1 MASIQTERED
11 KFDADADFVF
21 PSLTDLAPKGGSID
35 VSEVQLVSSYYDT
48 ADLDLL
54 RRGITLRRRRGDADT
69 GWHAKVPADKARTE
83 IRLPLGSGED
93 AVVPDELADLL
104 VGAALGKPLVPVA
117 TLTSLRRVHV
127 VTGAGGAVLAEVA
140 DDSVSADVPGAPG
153 SVWRELEVELGPA
166 GSEKTLDKAAKVL
179 KSAGATRSA
188 SSSKLHRALTTRP
201 ARPSSTPIGV
211 VAAYLDEQA
220 QAIFAGDVYLRRG
233 LDPIHSTR
241 VAIRRYRSTLRVFAD
256 LFDDEQAERFDEEL
270 SWYAG
275 LLGEVRDRQVQRA
288 RFSAAVHALPE
299 ELVLGP
305 VASRIEN
312 DLLAEQIRSRA
323 VVTTELDGD
332 RYRDLLTTLTTWSQK
347 LPLVD
352 GAEDVGEKSL
362 TKFARK
368 ASKKVARRID
378 QAIELGDDEALHKAR
393 KAAKRARYA
402 AELMQ
407 PILGKKEAKAEIKK
421 FKHVQEVLG
430 EHQDSVVAAQ
440 TLQKLGR
447 VAGVTPGENGFT
459 FGLLYAREMQ
469 AAEAARAEV
478 SDLSL

>member
-11 KFDADADFVF
+11 KFDADVDFVL
-21 PSLTDLAPKGGSID
+21 PSLTELAPKGGSID
-35 VSEVQLVSSYYDT
+35 VAEVQLVSSYYDT

-54 RRGITLRRRRGDADT
+54 RRGITIRRRRGDADT

-83 IRLPLGSGED
+83 IRLPLGVGED
-93 AVVPDELADLL
+93 SVVPEELASLL
-104 VGAALGKPLVPVA
+104 VGAALGKPLTPVA

-127 VTGAGGAVLAEVA
+127 VLDGGGVVLAEVA
-140 DDSVSADVPGAPG
+140 DDSVTADVAGAPG
-153 SVWRELEVELGPA
+153 HVWRELEVELGPG
-166 GSEKTLDKAAKVL
+166 GSEKTLEKAAKVL
-179 KSAGATRSA
+179 KSAGAKRSA
-188 SSSKLHRALTTRP
+188 HPSKLHRALVTQP
-201 ARPSSTPIGV
+201 AAPSSKPIGV
-211 VAAYLDEQA
+211 VAGYLDEQA

-241 VAIRRYRSTLRVFAD
+241 VAIRRYRSTIRVFAD
-256 LFDDEQAERFDEEL
+256 LFDDDEAERFDNEL

-288 RFSAAVHALPE
+288 RFSDAVHALPE

-312 DLLAEQIRSRA
+312 DLLAEQIRHRA

-332 RYRDLLTTLTTWSQK
+332 RYRDLLATLTAWSQK

-352 GAEDVGEKSL
+352 GADDASEKTL
-362 TKFARK
+362 IKLGRK
-368 ASKKVARRID
+368 AAKKVAKRVD
-378 QAIELGDDEALHKAR
+378 KAIELGDDDALHKAR

-402 AELMQ
+402 AELLQ
-407 PILGKKEAKAEIKK
+407 PVVGKKEAKADIKK

-440 TLQKLGR
+440 TLRDLGR

-459 FGLLYAREMQ
+459 FGLLYAREIQ